1 MLIVC
6 VAEIFSDSLN
16 SQFPFQSLNQREWW
30 AYANVA
36 KHLNKDT
43 GSLVAS
49 SSAQERMQSPLKA
62 TVLTIDSD
70 DFKHVFLKVNSH
82 FFKLYRAY
90 SISFNSSNFCDFF
103 LELNSERLYRSS
115 GKEKVSHCLVFTS
128 HTKRE
133 IRVFLV
139 VVVQW
144 RQRNIQ
150 MYKKAWC
157 TCRVVVLSV

>member
-62 TVLTIDSD
+62 TVLTIVSD
-70 DFKHVFLKVNSH
+70 GFKHVF
-82 FFKLYRAY
+82 
-90 SISFNSSNFCDFF
+90 
-103 LELNSERLYRSS
+103 
-115 GKEKVSHCLVFTS
+115 
-128 HTKRE
+128 
-133 IRVFLV
+133 
-139 VVVQW
+139 
-144 RQRNIQ
+144 
-150 MYKKAWC
+150 
-157 TCRVVVLSV
+157 